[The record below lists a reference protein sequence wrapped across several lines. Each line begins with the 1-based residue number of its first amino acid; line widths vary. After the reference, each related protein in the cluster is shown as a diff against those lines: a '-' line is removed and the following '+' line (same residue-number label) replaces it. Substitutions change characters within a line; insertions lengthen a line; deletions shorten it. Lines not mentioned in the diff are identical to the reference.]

1 MSKIDEMLKRLC
13 PEGVERV
20 ALGDLLDYEQ
30 PGKYIVESVEYDNSY
45 DTPVLTAGQTFILGY
60 TNETNGV
67 YRASGDAPVIIFDD
81 FTTANK
87 WVDFDFK
94 VKSSAMKILTLKGSD
109 EVSLRYLY
117 FSMQVIKY
125 VPVEHTRQ
133 WIEKYSKF
141 EIPIPPRSVQDEIV
155 KALDAMDAVVK
166 SLEEERAA
174 RQEQFEAMRE
184 KEMIECCGA
193 NVERIPLSEM
203 GEFFS
208 GLTGKSKDDFAEGN
222 AKFLSYM
229 DVFVNSAAPTDVASL
244 VRVMP
249 EERQNRLQVGD
260 IVFTGS
266 SETKDEAG
274 MTCVITNEF
283 AEPVYLNSFCFGL
296 RPNSSVQM
304 KPEFAKYVF
313 RSTAVRNQIIRAA
326 NGVTRFNVSKEA
338 LKKVQIPIPT
348 VSVQKK
354 IAAQLD
360 AFAAVVAALDEEIAA
375 RREQFAGWLEKL
387 MKFEMKEVAVA

>member
-1 MSKIDEMLKRLC
+1 MSKIEEMLKRLC

-94 VKSSAMKILTLKGSD
+94 VKSSAMKILTLKESD
-109 EVSLRYLY
+109 EVSLRYIY

-141 EIPIPPRSVQDEIV
+141 EIPLPPRPVQDEIV

-174 RQEQFEAMRE
+174 RQEQFEALRE
-184 KEMIECCGA
+184 RMINFDES
-193 NVERIPLSEM
+193 VERRQLAEVFDLRNGYTPSKANSSFWDGGTIPWFRMEDIRENGRILSDAILHVTDRSIKGELFSADSLIVSTSATIGEHAWITVPALANQRFTNLTISTEYKSRLLMPFVFYLGFAIDDYCRKNTCKGNFASVDMGKFKQFPIPL
-203 GEFFS
+203 
-208 GLTGKSKDDFAEGN
+208 
-222 AKFLSYM
+222 
-229 DVFVNSAAPTDVASL
+229 PSL
-244 VRVMP
+244 
-249 EERQNRLQVGD
+249 
-260 IVFTGS
+260 
-266 SETKDEAG
+266 
-274 MTCVITNEF
+274 
-283 AEPVYLNSFCFGL
+283 
-296 RPNSSVQM
+296 
-304 KPEFAKYVF
+304 
-313 RSTAVRNQIIRAA
+313 
-326 NGVTRFNVSKEA
+326 
-338 LKKVQIPIPT
+338 
-348 VSVQKK
+348 SVQKK

-387 MKFEMKEVAVA
+387 MKFDAREVAVA